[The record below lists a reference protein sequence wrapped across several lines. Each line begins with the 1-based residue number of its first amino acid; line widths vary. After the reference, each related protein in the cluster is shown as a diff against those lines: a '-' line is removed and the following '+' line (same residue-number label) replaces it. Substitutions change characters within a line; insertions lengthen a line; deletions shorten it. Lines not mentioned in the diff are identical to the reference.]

1 MRKDMKLLYQFGVI
15 MTVTF
20 LGEVL
25 HAVLPLP
32 VPASIYGLL
41 IMLFCLCAKVIK
53 LNQVK
58 LAADFLID
66 IMPPM
71 FIPSAVGLI
80 TVWADLK
87 EIVVPVMMI
96 IVITTIFVMICTGKV
111 SQGIID
117 YRREKEVERK
127 DERVFWS
134 DDQYRSL
141 WSGLT
146 CTEKI
151 EMGVFESIAVSDRCS
166 YCCTQCIGC

>member
-1 MRKDMKLLYQFGVI
+1 

-71 FIPSAVGLI
+71 FIPAAVGLI
-80 TVWADLK
+80 VVWGDLK
-87 EIVVPVMMI
+87 EILIPVV
-96 IVITTIFVMICTGKV
+96 VITCLSTVIVMVCTG
-111 SQGIID
+111 
-117 YRREKEVERK
+117 R
-127 DERVFWS
+127 
-134 DDQYRSL
+134 
-141 WSGLT
+141 
-146 CTEKI
+146 
-151 EMGVFESIAVSDRCS
+151 
-166 YCCTQCIGC
+166 

>member
-25 HAVLPLP
+25 RAVLPLP

-127 DERVFWS
+127 DERVF
-134 DDQYRSL
+134 
-141 WSGLT
+141 
-146 CTEKI
+146 
-151 EMGVFESIAVSDRCS
+151 
-166 YCCTQCIGC
+166 

>member
-71 FIPSAVGLI
+71 FIPAAVGLI
-80 TVWADLK
+80 VVWGDLK
-87 EIVVPVMMI
+87 EILIPVV
-96 IVITTIFVMICTGKV
+96 VITCLSTVIVMVCTGKV
-111 SQGIID
+111 TQTLI
-117 YRREKEVERK
+117 RRKQKTGEIARDEDCFTGEKQR
-127 DERVFWS
+127 RHGCAG
-134 DDQYRSL
+134 
-141 WSGLT
+141 GLL
-146 CTEKI
+146 
-151 EMGVFESIAVSDRCS
+151 
-166 YCCTQCIGC
+166 